1 MENEYDKDR
10 FILHESNGRGI
21 IITGST
27 KSVSIFSV
35 YSNDTLDILHKHA
48 LDLLKEAK
56 EIEK

>member
-1 MENEYDKDR
+1 MDKEDNKDR
-10 FILHESNGRGI
+10 FALHESNGRGI
-21 IITGST
+21 ILTGST